1 LPTLL
6 FAPLPEVHLI
16 DFTIG
21 AYAMIATIL
30 SGGFKAAIW
39 GLAIAG
45 FAGAALAGMIAWP
58 LRQPPELASISESR
72 KWMDFNTLPAVDRFQ
87 ARDGTV
93 LAYRHYAARG
103 TPVGRIAILVHGS
116 SGSSRSAIQALSQ
129 ALAARG
135 VESYAV
141 DIRGHGESGTRGDI
155 RYFGQLEDD
164 MADFVAEIRNVHPA
178 EPLTLIGHS
187 AGGGFVL
194 RVAASPIQNLFA
206 RTVLLAPYL
215 GYDAPSNRPDAGGWA
230 SADIPRLLG
239 LQVLRGLGIDW
250 AESLPTVAFAVAP
263 NSAKILNPNY
273 SNRLLRNFAASRDF
287 RQDLTAARRPIA
299 IFAGGADELMLPGKY
314 QEIVGDRVPVR
325 IIDGIDHMGI
335 VGNPTAVSIIADD
348 VATTGLNS

>member
-1 LPTLL
+1 
-6 FAPLPEVHLI
+6 
-16 DFTIG
+16 
-21 AYAMIATIL
+21 MIATL
-30 SGGFKAAIW
+30 VSGGFRAVVW
-39 GLAIAG
+39 FLAVAG
-45 FAGAALAGMIAWP
+45 FASLVLAGMIAWP

-72 KWMDFNTLPAVDRFQ
+72 KWMDFSTLPVVDRFQ

-93 LAYRHYAARG
+93 LAYRHYPARG
-103 TPVGRIAILVHGS
+103 TPAGRIAILVHGS

-135 VESYAV
+135 VENYAV

-164 MADFVAEIRNVHPA
+164 MADFVAEIRTVRPA

-215 GYDAPSNRPDAGGWA
+215 GHDAPSTRPEAGGGA
-230 SADIPRLLG
+230 RAAVPRLLG

-273 SNRLLRNFAASRDF
+273 SNRLLRNFAASRDV
-287 RQDLTAARRPIA
+287 RQDLAAARRPIA
-299 IFAGGADELMLPGKY
+299 IFAGGADELLLPGNY
-314 QEIVGDRVPVR
+314 REIVGDRVPVR
-325 IIDGIDHMGI
+325 IIDGIDHLGI
-335 VGNPTAVSIIADD
+335 VGDPAAASIIADD
-348 VATTGLNS
+348 VATKGLNS

>member
-21 AYAMIATIL
+21 AYAMIATIV
-30 SGGFKAAIW
+30 SGGFKAVVW
-39 GLAIAG
+39 GLAVAG
-45 FAGAALAGMIAWP
+45 FAGLMLAGMIATP
-58 LRQPPELASISESR
+58 LRQPAELASISESR
-72 KWMDFNTLPAVDRFQ
+72 KWMDFSTLPAVDRFQ

-93 LAYRHYAARG
+93 LAYRHYPARG
-103 TPVGRIAILVHGS
+103 APVGRIAILVHGS

-135 VESYAV
+135 VENYAV

-164 MADFVAEIRNVHPA
+164 MADFVAEIRKVHPA

-194 RVAASPIQNLFA
+194 RVAASPIQDLFA

-215 GYDAPSNRPDAGGWA
+215 GYDAPSTRPDAGGWA

-239 LQVLRGLGIDW
+239 LQALRGLGIDW
-250 AESLPTVAFAVAP
+250 AESLPAVAFAVAP
-263 NSAKILNPNY
+263 NSTKILNPNY
-273 SNRLLRNFAASRDF
+273 SYRLLRNFAASRDF
-287 RQDLTAARRPIA
+287 RQDLAAARRPIA
-299 IFAGGADELMLPGKY
+299 IFAGGADELLLPGKY
-314 QEIVGDRVPVR
+314 REIVGDRVPVR

-335 VGNPTAVSIIADD
+335 VGNPAAVSIIADD